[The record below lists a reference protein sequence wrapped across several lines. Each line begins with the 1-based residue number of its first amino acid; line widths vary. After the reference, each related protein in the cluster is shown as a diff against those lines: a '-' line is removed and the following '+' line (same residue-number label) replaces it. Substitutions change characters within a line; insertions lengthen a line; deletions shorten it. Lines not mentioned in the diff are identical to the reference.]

1 MSRLKP
7 WWPLALAFL
16 VTLGLEAALVERKYG
31 LFAGGF
37 GASHVVERPAE
48 TALFLLALLPAHAL
62 LIGLLYLLVRALH
75 RRRRDSPVFLLN
87 FLFFAVGGFAAALI
101 AKFEALSYF
110 SDALGFELIRS
121 LGGGSLAEAALYVAS
136 EAALMLFAAAGA
148 ALAWWL
154 ALRMGRRWLPATV
167 PMAALK
173 WRHLLWLGLPLPP
186 LLFAA
191 GGEPDARYGLAR
203 FTAPGFAQ
211 QMLSRASDF
220 DRDGYS
226 WFTPQRDAA
235 PFDPSRHPFVLDVP
249 NNGVDEDGFG
259 GDFRFAGGEAS
270 FPTPAIADKKHFV
283 LVVLE
288 SMRGDAVGRVVDGRP
303 LTPVMNALAR
313 DGSYSREAY
322 SHIGFTTES
331 LKSLFTG
338 TLSPRPGA
346 PSLFRDFKANGYRV
360 GVFSGQAE
368 SFGGIAETTGMKETA
383 DVFIDAEKLKSE
395 RAFGFGA
402 TASLLL
408 DGRKVLRAFDGAF
421 GAAEGWRRPTFAYFN
436 FQEAHFP
443 YAHPDL
449 PQRLSGKPIPRGEI
463 SQANKDWVAHTYWNA
478 VAYDDWLIGQLVER
492 LKRLG
497 VWEDT
502 LLLVTADHGESL
514 FDDSFLGHG
523 HVINRQQTQIP
534 LILSK
539 PGLTIAPPIGL
550 ADYRS
555 LILRSLGAKVPERRG
570 PVFQHVSQLGAPAA
584 IGLVGAGE
592 VWTTFQL
599 ETEEVG
605 FSDSGRRVRYSDLK
619 PGSAEKAR
627 ADAVIDEWNRQR
639 WLARE

>member
-1 MSRLKP
+1 MSRLRP
-7 WWPLALAFL
+7 WWAIALAFL
-16 VTLGLEAALVERKYG
+16 VTLGLELALVERKYG

-37 GASHVVERPAE
+37 GASHVIDRPAE
-48 TALFLLALLPAHAL
+48 LWLFVLGLLPAHAL
-62 LIGLLYLLVRALH
+62 LIGLLYLLIRALH

-121 LGGGSLAEAALYVAS
+121 LGGNSLAEAAMYVAS
-136 EAALMLFAAAGA
+136 EASLMLLGAAGA
-148 ALAWWL
+148 VLAWWL
-154 ALRMGRRWLPATV
+154 ALRLGRRWLPETV
-167 PMAALK
+167 RMPALK
-173 WRHLLWLGLPLPP
+173 WRHLTWLGLPLP
-186 LLFAA
+186 LLLYAA
-191 GGEPDARYGLAR
+191 AGEPDARYGLAR
-203 FTAPGFAQ
+203 FTAPGFGLQ
-211 QMLSRASDF
+211 GLSRASDF

-249 NNGVDEDGFG
+249 NNGVDEDGYG
-259 GDFRFAGGEAS
+259 GDFRFAGERAS
-270 FPTPAIADKKHFV
+270 FPTPAIPDRKHV
-283 LVVLE
+283 VIVVLE
-288 SMRGDAVGRVVDGRP
+288 STRGDAVGRVVDGRP
-303 LTPVMNALAR
+303 LTPAMNALAR
-313 DGSYSREAY
+313 DGSYAREAY

-338 TLSPRPGA
+338 TLGSRPGA
-346 PSLFRDFKANGYRV
+346 PSLFRDFKANGYRI

-368 SFGGIAETTGMKETA
+368 SYGGIAETVGMKENA
-383 DVFIDAEKLKSE
+383 DVFVDAERLKAE
-395 RAFGFGA
+395 RAFSFGT

-408 DGRKVLRAFDGAF
+408 DGRKVLRAFDRAF

-443 YAHPDL
+443 YAHADMPQFL
-449 PQRLSGKPIPRGEI
+449 PGRPIPRGEI
-463 SQANKDWVAHTYWNA
+463 SQANRLWVAHTYWNA
-478 VAYDDWLIGQLVER
+478 VAYDDWLIGQLVAR

-514 FDDSFLGHG
+514 FDDAFLGHG

-534 LILSK
+534 LILSR
-539 PGLTIAPPIGL
+539 PGVAIAQPIGL
-550 ADYRS
+550 ADYRA
-555 LILRSLGAKVPERRG
+555 LILRALGANVPERRG
-570 PVFQHVSQLGAPAA
+570 PVFQHVSRLDAPAA
-584 IGLVGAGE
+584 IGLVGPGE

-605 FSDSGRRVRYSDLK
+605 FSESGRRVRYSALK

-627 ADAVIDEWNRQR
+627 ADAVIDEWTRQR
-639 WLARE
+639 WLARD

>member
-1 MSRLKP
+1 MSRLAP

-16 VTLGLEAALVERKYG
+16 VTLALELGLVERKYG
-31 LFAGGF
+31 VFAGGF
-37 GASHVVERPAE
+37 GASHVIDRPVEAG
-48 TALFLLALLPAHAL
+48 LFLLALLAAHAL
-62 LIGLLYLLVRALH
+62 LIGLLYLLIRALH

-110 SDALGFELIRS
+110 SDALGFELIKS

-136 EAALMLFAAAGA
+136 EGALMLVAAAGA
-148 ALAWWL
+148 VLAWWL
-154 ALRMGRRWLPATV
+154 ALRLGRRWLPETV

-173 WRHLLWLGLPLPP
+173 WRHLLWLGLPLP
-186 LLFAA
+186 LLLYAA
-191 GGEPDARYGLAR
+191 GGAPDARYALAR
-203 FTAPGFAQ
+203 FSAPGFAQ
-211 QMLSRASDF
+211 QGLSRASDF
-220 DRDGYS
+220 DQDGYS
-226 WFTPQRDAA
+226 WFTPQRDSA
-235 PFDPSRHPFVLDVP
+235 PFDKSRHPFVLDLP
-249 NNGVDEDGFG
+249 DNGVDEDGYG
-259 GDFRFAGGEAS
+259 GDFRFDGGQPS
-270 FPTPAIADKKHFV
+270 FPAPVIPDKKHV
-283 LVVLE
+283 ILVVLE
-288 SMRGDAVGRVVDGRP
+288 STRGDAIGRVVDGRP

-313 DGSYSREAY
+313 QGSYTREAY
-322 SHIGFTTES
+322 SHVGFTTES

-338 TLSPRPGA
+338 ALAPRPGS
-346 PSLFRDFKANGYRV
+346 PSLFRDFKSNGYRV

-368 SFGGIAETTGMKETA
+368 RFGGIAETAGMRESA
-383 DVFIDAEKLKSE
+383 DVFIDAETLKSE
-395 RAFGFGA
+395 RAFSFAA

-408 DGRKVLRAFDGAF
+408 DGKKVLRAFDGAF

-443 YAHPDL
+443 YAHPGMPRIL
-449 PQRLSGKPIPRGEI
+449 PGQPIPRGEI
-463 SQANKDWVAHTYWNA
+463 SEANKLWVARTYWNA
-478 VAYDDWLIGQLVER
+478 IAYDDWLVGQLVER

-514 FDDSFLGHG
+514 FDDAFLGHG

-539 PGLTIAPPIGL
+539 PGLKIPKPIGL

-555 LILRSLGAKVPERRG
+555 LILRSLGARVPERRG
-570 PVFQHVSQLGAPAA
+570 PVFQHVSRLGAPAA

-599 ETEEVG
+599 ETEEVA
-605 FSDSGRRVRYSDLK
+605 FSESGRRVRYPDLK
-619 PGSAEKAR
+619 SGSAEKAR

-639 WLARE
+639 WLAR